1 MFIEWTDEQR
11 TIYLVKGGV
20 IMNQENT
27 DMFSLENSKSPLYL
41 HVAKTYAW
49 MAAGL
54 MITFLTALLFC
65 WTGAILWVLTV
76 PLSSVILLICELA
89 LVIFLTG
96 RLEKIT
102 VSKAKAMF
110 MVYSVVS
117 GIALT
122 PIFLVYDMGSIVYV
136 FGITALFFGVMAVG
150 GLVTKKD
157 LSRFGPLVV
166 VALITLLILT
176 VVNLILSVP
185 AFDMFITYLGVLIF
199 LGVTAYDSNKI
210 RSYYYN
216 FENQPEMLEKVAI
229 ISALNLYLDFLNL
242 FLYILKLLGKKK

>member
-1 MFIEWTDEQR
+1 
-11 TIYLVKGGV
+11 
-20 IMNQENT
+20 MNQENT
-27 DMFSLENSKSPLYL
+27 DMFSLEATKSPLYL

-65 WTGAILWVLTV
+65 WTGAIIWVLSV
-76 PLSSVILLICELA
+76 PLSSVILLVCELA
-89 LVIFLTG
+89 LVVFLTR
-96 RLEKIT
+96 RLEKMT

-122 PIFLVYDMGSIVYV
+122 PIFLVYDVGSIVYV
-136 FGITALFFGVMAVG
+136 FGITALFFGIMAVG

-157 LSRFGPLVV
+157 LSRFAPLVI
-166 VALITLLILT
+166 VALITLLLLT

-210 RSYYYN
+210 RSYYYTY
-216 FENQPEMLEKVAI
+216 ENQPEMLEKVAI
-229 ISALNLYLDFLNL
+229 LSALNLYLDFLNL